1 MRFII
6 ILFVVF
12 IISSC
17 SSKKDIIYFQDFDQI
32 EKVDTKYSTY
42 KLKTDDVLKIDISAE
57 NFAAVQIFDKLGPSN
72 NNNNTDSYL
81 YNGYQ
86 IDSNGFIDFPTLG
99 KIKAEGLTT
108 TEIKDL
114 IFKMLVDDDFL
125 VNPFVDVKLI
135 NAYFTIIGEVNSP
148 GRYTFLENNLNIIEA
163 IGLAGDLNITG
174 SRDNIKIFRKVNN
187 KNKVILVD
195 LTSSLTFKNENFQI
209 FSGDIIV
216 VNPNAAK
223 VKNAGI
229 IGNSGNLISVLSFL
243 ISTIVL
249 VTRR

>member
-1 MRFII
+1 MFS
-6 ILFVVF
+6 LFLHVHQ
-12 IISSC
+12 
-17 SSKKDIIYFQDFDQI
+17 KDIIYFQDFDQI

-57 NFAAVQIFDKLGPSN
+57 NFTAVQIFDKLGPSN
-72 NNNNTDSYL
+72 SNNNTDSYL

-148 GRYTFLENNLNIIEA
+148 SRYTFLENNLNIIEA

-174 SRDNIKIFRKVNN
+174 SGPSIKIFGKVNN
-187 KNKVILVD
+187 M
-195 LTSSLTFKNENFQI
+195 
-209 FSGDIIV
+209 
-216 VNPNAAK
+216 A
-223 VKNAGI
+223 
-229 IGNSGNLISVLSFL
+229 
-243 ISTIVL
+243 
-249 VTRR
+249 

>member
-6 ILFVVF
+6 ILFIVF
-12 IISSC
+12 FISSC

-72 NNNNTDSYL
+72 SNNNTDSYL

-148 GRYTFLENNLNIIEA
+148 GRYTFLEKFFIWFSVYIIY
-163 IGLAGDLNITG
+163 N
-174 SRDNIKIFRKVNN
+174 
-187 KNKVILVD
+187 
-195 LTSSLTFKNENFQI
+195 QI
-209 FSGDIIV
+209 RV
-216 VNPNAAK
+216 VNF
-223 VKNAGI
+223 V
-229 IGNSGNLISVLSFL
+229 SLFL
-243 ISTIVL
+243 QKLNYCTFSCCNTPC
-249 VTRR
+249 